1 MRGFIDNVF
10 PYRERFRSIKIQRTE
25 EVRIQQLVLRL
36 LKLKDLNKLRD
47 RFEGV
52 RFYERLR
59 KDIKGLIAVER
70 ILGVRLMN
78 WDMGRAGDLE
88 LPFDI
93 GGKTFHVKTIEY
105 GQWPIVLPSGFE
117 NIILNITK
125 GTDTIWV
132 VGTASRE
139 SIKNSIRPA
148 VAQSPLAHAI
158 GVELLSI
165 TCFVGFPASNEVVLN

>member
-10 PYRERFRSIKIQRTE
+10 PYRGRFRSIKIQRTE
-25 EVRIQQLVLRL
+25 EIRIQQLVLRL

-59 KDIKGLIAVER
+59 KDIKGLLAVER
-70 ILGVRLMN
+70 LLGVRLMN
-78 WDMGRAGDLE
+78 WDIESASDLD
-88 LPFDI
+88 LPIEI
-93 GGKTFHVKTIEY
+93 GGKAYHVRTVEY
-105 GQWPIVLPSGFE
+105 GQWPIVLPSSFQ

-125 GTDTIWV
+125 GSDTVWV
-132 VGTASRE
+132 VGTATSE
-139 SIKNSIRPA
+139 SVRDNIRPA
-148 VAQSPLAHAI
+148 VSKNPLATVS

-165 TCFVGFPASNEVVLN
+165 TNFVGFPTSNEVVLN